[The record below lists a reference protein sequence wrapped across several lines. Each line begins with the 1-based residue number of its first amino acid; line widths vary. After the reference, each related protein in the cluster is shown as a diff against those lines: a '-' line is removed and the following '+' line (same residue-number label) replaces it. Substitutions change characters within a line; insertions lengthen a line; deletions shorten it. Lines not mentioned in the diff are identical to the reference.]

1 MNMAIDE
8 SILKSKT
15 DHLVPSTV
23 RFYRWEPSA
32 VSIGRFQ
39 DAEKETH
46 LANCR
51 KHGIDVV
58 RRITGGGAVY
68 HDSADEITYS
78 VIADRDDL
86 GTEDIADIYA
96 KIYSGLTKA
105 LAILGVNADFN
116 QGSVKAC
123 PNLTVRGRKISGSAQ
138 AHRHGVVL
146 QHGTLL
152 TKVNLERMFRFLRVP
167 WAQTCFQVV
176 RVAESRIT
184 SISSETG
191 RDSSDDEIINALVR
205 GFESGLDIKMKNG
218 RLTPKELESAE
229 DLCETKYATDAW
241 NLRSCSSLQEQ

>member
-1 MNMAIDE
+1 MNMAIEE
-8 SILKSKT
+8 SILKSKI

-46 LANCR
+46 MANCR
-51 KHGIDVV
+51 KHDINVV

-78 VIADRDDL
+78 VIADRYDL

-96 KIYSGLTKA
+96 KIYVGLTNA
-105 LAILGVNADFN
+105 LAILGVSADFN
-116 QGSVKAC
+116 QGNMKAC
-123 PNLTVRGRKISGSAQ
+123 PNLTVKGRKISGSAQ

-152 TKVNLERMFRFLRVP
+152 TKVNLERMFTFLRVP

-176 RVAESRIT
+176 RVAENRIT
-184 SISSETG
+184 SLRSEIG
-191 RDSSDDEIINALVR
+191 RDSPDEEIINALVK
-205 GFESGLDIKMKNG
+205 GFESGLDIELKNG
-218 RLTPKELESAE
+218 KLTSEELESAE
-229 DLCETKYATDAW
+229 DLCKTKYATDAW
-241 NLRSCSSLQEQ
+241 NLSGRNSRQEP

>member
-8 SILKSKT
+8 SILESKI
-15 DHLVPSTV
+15 DRLVPSTV
-23 RFYRWEPSA
+23 RFYRWKPSA

-39 DAEKETH
+39 EAEKETH

-51 KHGIDVV
+51 KHGVDVV

-86 GTEDIADIYA
+86 GTEDVADIYA

-105 LAILGVNADFN
+105 LAILGVTADFS
-116 QGSVKAC
+116 QGSMKAC

-152 TKVNLERMFRFLRVP
+152 TRVNLERMFTFLRVP

-176 RVAESRIT
+176 SVAEDRIT
-184 SISSETG
+184 SISSEIG
-191 RDSSDDEIINALVR
+191 RDSSDDEIINALVK
-205 GFESGLDIKMKNG
+205 GFESGLDIRMKNG
-218 RLTPKELESAE
+218 RLTPEELDSAE
-229 DLCETKYATDAW
+229 DLCKTKYATDAW
-241 NLRSCSSLQEQ
+241 NLGSRSSLQEP

>member
-8 SILKSKT
+8 SILKSKI

-23 RFYRWEPSA
+23 RFYRWKPSA

-39 DAEKETH
+39 EAEKETH
-46 LANCR
+46 MANCR
-51 KHGIDVV
+51 QHGIDIV

-68 HDSADEITYS
+68 HDSEDEITYS
-78 VIADRDDL
+78 VIASREDL

-105 LAILGVNADFN
+105 LAILGVSADFN
-116 QGSVKAC
+116 QGSPKAC

-152 TKVNLERMFRFLRVP
+152 TKVNLERMFTFLRVP

-176 RVAESRIT
+176 RIAENKIT
-184 SISSETG
+184 SISSEIG
-191 RDSSDDEIINALVR
+191 RDSSDDEIINALVK
-205 GFESGLDIKMKNG
+205 GFESGLDIEMKNG

-229 DLCETKYATDAW
+229 DLCNMKYFTDEW
-241 NLRSCSSLQEQ
+241 TLRGHNSRPEP

>member
-8 SILKSKT
+8 SILESKI
-15 DHLVPSTV
+15 DRLVPSTV
-23 RFYRWEPSA
+23 RFYRWKPSA

-39 DAEKETH
+39 EAEKETH

-51 KHGIDVV
+51 EHGIDVV

-78 VIADRDDL
+78 VIADKDDL

-105 LAILGVNADFN
+105 LAILEVTADFN
-116 QGSVKAC
+116 QGSLKAC
-123 PNLTVRGRKISGSAQ
+123 PNLTVNGRKISGSAQ
-138 AHRHGVVL
+138 CHRHGVVL

-152 TKVNLERMFRFLRVP
+152 TKVNLERMFMFLRVP
-167 WAQTCFQVV
+167 WAQTCLQVIK
-176 RVAESRIT
+176 VAENRIT
-184 SISSETG
+184 SIDAEIG
-191 RDSSDDEIINALVR
+191 RDLSDDEIINALVK

-218 RLTPKELESAE
+218 RLASKELESAE
-229 DLCETKYATDAW
+229 KLCKTKYATDAW
-241 NLRSCSSLQEQ
+241 NLRGCSSLREP